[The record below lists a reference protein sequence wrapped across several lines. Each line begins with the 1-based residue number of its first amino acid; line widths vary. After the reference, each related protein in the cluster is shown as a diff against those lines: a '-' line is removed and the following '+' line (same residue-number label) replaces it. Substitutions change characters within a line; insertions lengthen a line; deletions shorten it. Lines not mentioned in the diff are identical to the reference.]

1 MPPARKN
8 RKKKKQEKP
17 IKNKKKTINPEK
29 GGNMLNQKRIDNEIS
44 KLMQIKDATKK
55 QLIQLKSNAP
65 DGTTLRAAIHGESV
79 QYYIRTGG
87 QDKCG
92 TYIKKKD
99 KSFAELLAQIE
110 YNQELLHVIEKEISE
125 LQNLQTIPAINPY
138 ATALEKIN
146 PLKRSLIKTPYVSDE
161 DYCLQWIKQEY
172 HKMGFREDAPE
183 YYTKKGL
190 RVRSKSEII
199 IAETL
204 DKYEIPYLYEKP
216 IKLSGN
222 RIVHPDFTLLNTN
235 NRKELY
241 WEHFGMMDDI
251 EYRNN
256 AFNKIRDYES
266 NGYYQGVNFI
276 WTMETAKLPIST
288 KAVDCMV
295 SNMYIH

>member
-1 MPPARKN
+1 
-8 RKKKKQEKP
+8 
-17 IKNKKKTINPEK
+17 
-29 GGNMLNQKRIDNEIS
+29 
-44 KLMQIKDATKK
+44 
-55 QLIQLKSNAP
+55 
-65 DGTTLRAAIHGESV
+65 
-79 QYYIRTGG
+79 
-87 QDKCG
+87 
-92 TYIKKKD
+92 
-99 KSFAELLAQIE
+99 
-110 YNQELLHVIEKEISE
+110 
-125 LQNLQTIPAINPY
+125 
-138 ATALEKIN
+138 
-146 PLKRSLIKTPYVSDE
+146 
-161 DYCLQWIKQEY
+161 
-172 HKMGFREDAPE
+172 MGFREDAPE

-222 RIVHPDFTLLNTN
+222 RIVHPDFTLLNAI

>member
-1 MPPARKN
+1 
-8 RKKKKQEKP
+8 
-17 IKNKKKTINPEK
+17 
-29 GGNMLNQKRIDNEIS
+29 MLNQKRIDNEIS

-65 DGTTLRAAIHGESV
+65 DGTTLRAAMHGESV
-79 QYYIRTGG
+79 QYYIRTSG

-125 LQNLQTIPAINPY
+125 LQNLQTIPANNPY

-172 HKMGFREDAPE
+172 PKMGFREDAPE

-222 RIVHPDFTLLNTN
+222 RIVHPDFTLLNAI

-276 WTMETAKLPIST
+276 WTMETAKLPINT

>member
-1 MPPARKN
+1 
-8 RKKKKQEKP
+8 
-17 IKNKKKTINPEK
+17 
-29 GGNMLNQKRIDNEIS
+29 MLNQKRIDNEIS

-65 DGTTLRAAIHGESV
+65 DGTTLRAAMHGESV
-79 QYYIRTGG
+79 QYYIRTSG

-99 KSFAELLAQIE
+99 KSYAELLAQIE

-125 LQNLQTIPAINPY
+125 LQNLQTIPANNPY

-146 PLKRSLIKTPYVSDE
+146 PLKRSIIKTPYVSNE

-172 HKMGFREDAPE
+172 PKMGFREDAPD

-222 RIVHPDFTLLNTN
+222 RIVHPDFTLLNMV

-251 EYRNN
+251 EYRNS
-256 AFNKIRDYES
+256 AFKKIREYES
-266 NGYYQGVNFI
+266 SGYYQGVNFI
-276 WTMETAKLPIST
+276 YTIETGKLPINT
-288 KAVDCMV
+288 KAVECMAQELTKLCK
-295 SNMYIH
+295 SR